1 MDNGVR
7 APEERDHHPVRKD
20 GPSVLLLSINPDLQG
35 DFGHFLNYEK
45 RIGQVCRSIGVAH
58 HCLCNVA
65 FETSLPHFSPVFE
78 RNSAYY
84 SVSVP
89 VGKAKKLAVCRELH
103 ELITNWFETEKPFD
117 RFDVVIAFIYQ
128 SSSITAGYLAD
139 MEWPDNFHI
148 ICNAF
153 WDFRIDLT
161 SSEGTDFAR
170 LKHSGSVSLTAMSV
184 PHGEQIY
191 NATGCCFAAIPHPPP
206 LVSDARFFELLRA
219 SAVEKA
225 DRYRH
230 LPPTVLLPGLL
241 SIGKGKEITEE
252 FVASAARENLPAQV
266 MVRDRNRLLSQ
277 EVPETE
283 LGNLRYMLDDFSDSE
298 IINFYRQADVAA
310 LPYTSD
316 VFGVRTSGALV
327 DCIMAGVV
335 PVVFPDTWLSHIC
348 EKFGFGIVCS
358 ASTAAAMSDGISEAL
373 ADLPAQRQRMFIAA
387 IRYMSDNSWGQF
399 LAVLLEQGGQGAAL
413 ETVRESS
420 WSFLQ
425 AARKAMI
432 VLLEGQTDLRT
443 LSADTERWRLVRELF
458 DEQPDNMM
466 EERA

>member
-1 MDNGVR
+1 MNNGVR

-45 RIGQVCRSIGVAH
+45 RIDQVCRSIGIAH

-65 FETSLPHFSPVFE
+65 FETNLPNFSPVFKKL
-78 RNSAYY
+78 SGPY

-89 VGKAKKLAVCRELH
+89 GEKERKRAVCADLQAQI
-103 ELITNWFETEKPFD
+103 LNWLETENALS

-128 SSSITAGYLAD
+128 SSSTAAGYLAEL
-139 MEWPDNFHI
+139 EWPDNFHL

-153 WDFRIDLT
+153 WDFRVDLAGG
-161 SSEGTDFAR
+161 EGTDFAR
-170 LKHSGSVSLTAMSV
+170 LKQSASVSLTAMSV

-191 NATGCCFAAIPHPPP
+191 NATGYCFAAIPHPPP
-206 LVSDARFFELLRA
+206 LVSDARFFEILRA

-225 DRYRH
+225 DRYRQ
-230 LPPTVLLPGLL
+230 LPPTVFLPGLL
-241 SIGKGKEITEE
+241 SLGKGKEITEE
-252 FVASAARENLPAQV
+252 FIASEARKTLPAQV
-266 MVRDRNRLLSQ
+266 LVRDRGRVLSQ
-277 EVPETE
+277 EEPETE
-283 LGNLRYMLDDFSDSE
+283 LGNIRYMLDDFSDSE
-298 IINFYRQADVAA
+298 IINLYRRSDVAA

-327 DCIMAGVV
+327 DCIMAGVI
-335 PVVFPDTWLSHIC
+335 PVVFPDTWLSHVC
-348 EKFGFGIVCS
+348 DQFGFGVVCRE
-358 ASTAAAMSDGISEAL
+358 STAAAMSDGITEAL
-373 ADLPAQRQRMFIAA
+373 ADLPGQRQRMFIAA

-399 LAVLLEQGGQGAAL
+399 LSALLEQGGQGAAL
-413 ETVRESS
+413 DTVRESS

-425 AARKAMI
+425 AARKAMA
-432 VLLEGQTDLRT
+432 VLLEGQTDLRSLT
-443 LSADTERWRLVRELF
+443 ADTERWRLVSELF
-458 DEQPDNMM
+458 DGQPDNMM